1 MLFAW
6 KGSMLGKPYCIEY
19 ILAQIIFQAWS
30 MRGRV
35 SATDGNGATVRVV
48 LFDFEKAFELIEQQ
62 SKLCFS
68 L

>member
-1 MLFAW
+1 
-6 KGSMLGKPYCIEY
+6 
-19 ILAQIIFQAWS
+19 

>member
-1 MLFAW
+1 MFFAW
-6 KGSMLGKPYCIEY
+6 KGTMLGKPYCIEY

-30 MRGRV
+30 MRGIV
-35 SATDGNGATVRVV
+35 SAPDGNGATVRVV
-48 LFDFEKAFELIEQQ
+48 LFDFKKAFELIEQQ